1 MVGPY
6 VEDRNT
12 VAVLLAPCFLKL
24 PTISDLGLEL
34 KVQASKM
41 FHHSS
46 CFCRIYDI
54 LRQGNDN

>member
-34 KVQASKM
+34 KVQWFACSQVLAQKR
-41 FHHSS
+41 
-46 CFCRIYDI
+46 RI
-54 LRQGNDN
+54 